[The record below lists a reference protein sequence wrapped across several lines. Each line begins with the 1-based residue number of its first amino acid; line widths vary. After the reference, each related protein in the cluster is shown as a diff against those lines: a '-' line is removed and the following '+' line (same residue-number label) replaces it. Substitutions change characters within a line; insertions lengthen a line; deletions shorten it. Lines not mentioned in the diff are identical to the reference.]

1 VVTLCWIDLGSLLVN
16 YTDLRQWTTINKM
29 SFQDMILTSLNNL
42 QSDGDLRGAFQNI
55 INIGIPTHDNNG
67 WNPPVD
73 IVDTNNNMY
82 VYIELPGVTKSS
94 IGVDFFNNKL
104 SVTGEKLKRYTAN
117 PLKNEIVYGNFMR
130 KITLPISV
138 TNSGNVNVNY
148 ENGVLTLIVDKK
160 KEEENRFHLGVTE
173 EDGVSNIEH
182 VD

>member
-1 VVTLCWIDLGSLLVN
+1 
-16 YTDLRQWTTINKM
+16 M
-29 SFQDMILTSLNNL
+29 SFQDLILTSLNNL
-42 QSDGDLRGAFQNI
+42 QSDGDLRGAVQHI
-55 INIGIPTHDNNG
+55 INSGIDNTV
-67 WNPPVD
+67 WNPAVD

-82 VYIELPGVTKSS
+82 IYIELAGVTKSS

-117 PLKNEIVYGNFMR
+117 PLKNEIVYGNFVR

-138 TNSGNVNVNY
+138 TNSDNVNIIY

-160 KEEENRFHLGVTE
+160 KEEENRFHLGVSE
-173 EDGVSNIEH
+173 KENVSKLDQ